1 MKVAK
6 WTIQDASDEENGRG
20 EEAFELELP
29 YSQAG
34 ILEENKT
41 YISETVR
48 HMFGLAEIDINF
60 AVDDA
65 IPEEVRKAD
74 RATPGRPH
82 IQVDKLE

>member
-6 WTIQDASDEENGRG
+6 WTIEDATDEENGRG
-20 EEAFELELP
+20 EEAFEQELP

-34 ILEENKT
+34 ILEENKK

-48 HMFGLAEIDINF
+48 QMFGLAELEINF
-60 AVDDA
+60 AIDDA
-65 IPEEVRKAD
+65 VPEDVRKGD
-74 RATPGRPH
+74 KATPGRPF

>member
-6 WTIQDASDEENGRG
+6 WTIEDASDPDNGRG
-20 EEAFELELP
+20 QEAFEQELP

-48 HMFGLAEIDINF
+48 HMFGLAELEINF

-65 IPEEVRKAD
+65 VPEDVRKSD
-74 RATPGRPH
+74 KSTPGRPFV
-82 IQVDKLE
+82 QVDKLE